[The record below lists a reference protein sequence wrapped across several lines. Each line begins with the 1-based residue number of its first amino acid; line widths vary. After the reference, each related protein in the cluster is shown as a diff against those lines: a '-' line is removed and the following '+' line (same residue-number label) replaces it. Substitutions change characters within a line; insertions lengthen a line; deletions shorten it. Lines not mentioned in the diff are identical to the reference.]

1 MANAL
6 YDKAREAFLTGGI
19 NWLSDTIKMVLVDT
33 ADYTVDLANHDYL
46 NDVPAPARVATAT
59 LSGKTATGGVADA
72 NDMTFTSV
80 SGDPCEALI
89 LYKDT
94 GTESTSPLIAYIDSG
109 VNLPVMPDGTDITVQ
124 WSGVSSKI
132 FRL

>member
-6 YDKAREAFLTGGI
+6 YDKAREAFLKGEI
-19 NWLSDTIKMVLVDT
+19 DWLNDTIKVMLVDA
-33 ADYTVDLANHDYL
+33 ADYRVDPATDQYL
-46 NDVPAPARVATAT
+46 EDVDAAARVTTAT
-59 LSGKTATGGVADA
+59 LSGKAATDGVADA
-72 NDMTFTSV
+72 NDVTFPSV
-80 SGDPCEALI
+80 TGDPCEALV

-109 VNLPVMPDGTDITVQ
+109 VNLPITPNGTDITVQ
-124 WSGVSSKI
+124 WSNVYSKI